1 MEQNTTF
8 DEFDNSKKAI
18 KRRRDLLPIWIKI
31 FTWIFL
37 IFGIIS
43 IIIPILELFLEKV
56 DLSLYGLSTTSA
68 FSPIGIAIVLLF
80 LFKGIVAY
88 GLWFEK
94 KWAVQFAII
103 DAIIGIVVSSYVMI
117 IQPFIDGTRNFNIR
131 LELVA
136 LIPYLMKM
144 RKIQKQ
150 WEEMK

>member
-43 IIIPILELFLEKV
+43 IIIPILGLFLEKV

>member
-43 IIIPILELFLEKV
+43 IITPILGLFLEKV

>member
-8 DEFDNSKKAI
+8 DEVDNSKKAI

-43 IIIPILELFLEKV
+43 IIIPILGLFLEKV